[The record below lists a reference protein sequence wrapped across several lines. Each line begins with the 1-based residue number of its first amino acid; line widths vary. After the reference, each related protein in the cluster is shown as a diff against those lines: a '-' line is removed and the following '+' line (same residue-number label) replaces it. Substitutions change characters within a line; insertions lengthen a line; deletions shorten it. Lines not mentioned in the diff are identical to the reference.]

1 MKFLPPEMVTP
12 SIIPLNFIYDRGA
25 DYGQD
30 TLTIIFKYND
40 SGMKSSYTIKQPV
53 IEAYFVKPEYRTF
66 NNDLSHHWYPI
77 EKCYKKVVPYA
88 SRFYEA
94 AKELGLENSEQAKL
108 NPYVYGLDIEVENFY
123 LIQFVKEYPCH
134 EVKNINCGYFD
145 IENDIIRIDH
155 FPEYGETPINAVTY
169 IDGNTKTAYT
179 LILAKSDIPVVSEKH
194 PKYAEYEDLR
204 ERWTDQM
211 KDIKSHIPE
220 FIQYLHS
227 KYDENYPG
235 FEFYLAF
242 FDDEIQLIQAFWD
255 IVKTCNNDFVY
266 AWNLPYDAQNM
277 MNRPGILGYNVNDI
291 IPDEKITKDDP
302 NSSVLFVEDK
312 NAKVAKRKHQC
323 VTWTLPTFLD
333 QMVIYAGIRSG
344 RGELASTKLNYI
356 AEIELKDEKLDY
368 SEDADIKTL
377 FYRNL
382 KKFIEYNL
390 KDVLLQW
397 GIETKTMDIQT
408 IYSRMYDLFVTP
420 SQSFTTTKVVLHAL
434 YSYAL
439 GKGFILGH
447 NRNKNHKNLVLP
459 KYGEIFSNVTDDT
472 SEEEYFNDVFGIDDE
487 STDEES
493 EDGTVKREKYAGAF
507 VMNPLYINPTGVM
520 IRGKPSKFVHDHVV
534 DLNISGPLYSD
545 I

>member
-12 SIIPLNFIYDRGA
+12 AIIPLNFIYDRGA

-30 TLTIIFKYND
+30 TLTIIFKDND

-66 NNDLSHHWYPI
+66 DNDLSHHWYPI

-534 DLNISGPLYSD
+534 DLDVTSD
-545 I
+545 

>member
-30 TLTIIFKYND
+30 TLTIIFKDND

-66 NNDLSHHWYPI
+66 DNDLSHHWYPI

-123 LIQFVKEYPCH
+123 LIQFIKEYPCH

-204 ERWTDQM
+204 ERWTDQI

>member
-1 MKFLPPEMVTP
+1 M
-12 SIIPLNFIYDRGA
+12 
-25 DYGQD
+25 
-30 TLTIIFKYND
+30 
-40 SGMKSSYTIKQPV
+40 
-53 IEAYFVKPEYRTF
+53 
-66 NNDLSHHWYPI
+66 
-77 EKCYKKVVPYA
+77 
-88 SRFYEA
+88 
-94 AKELGLENSEQAKL
+94 
-108 NPYVYGLDIEVENFY
+108 
-123 LIQFVKEYPCH
+123 IQFVKEYPCH

>member
-30 TLTIIFKYND
+30 TLTIIFKDND

-66 NNDLSHHWYPI
+66 DNDLSHHWYPI

-382 KKFIEYNL
+382 KKSIEYNL

>member
-30 TLTIIFKYND
+30 TLTIIFKDND

-66 NNDLSHHWYPI
+66 DNDLSHHWYPI

-302 NSSVLFVEDK
+302 NSSVLFIEDK

>member
-30 TLTIIFKYND
+30 TLTIIFKDND

-66 NNDLSHHWYPI
+66 DNDLSHHWYPI

-204 ERWTDQM
+204 ERWTDQI

>member
-30 TLTIIFKYND
+30 TLTIIFKDND

-66 NNDLSHHWYPI
+66 DNDLSHHWYPI

-169 IDGNTKTAYT
+169 IDGNTKTTYT

>member
-12 SIIPLNFIYDRGA
+12 SIIPLNFIYDRGTEF
-25 DYGQD
+25 GQD
-30 TLTIIFKYND
+30 TLTIIFKDND

-66 NNDLSHHWYPI
+66 DNDLSHHWYPI

-487 STDEES
+487 STDDES

>member
-12 SIIPLNFIYDRGA
+12 SIIPLNFIYDRGTEF
-25 DYGQD
+25 GQD
-30 TLTIIFKYND
+30 TLTIIFKDND

-66 NNDLSHHWYPI
+66 DNDLSHHWYPI

>member
-1 MKFLPPEMVTP
+1 MKFLPPEMVTH

-30 TLTIIFKYND
+30 TFTIIFKDND

-66 NNDLSHHWYPI
+66 DNDLSHHWYPI

>member
-30 TLTIIFKYND
+30 TLTIIFKDND

-66 NNDLSHHWYPI
+66 DNDLSHHWYPI

-266 AWNLPYDAQNM
+266 AWNLPYDDQNM

-291 IPDEKITKDDP
+291 IPDEKTTKDDP